1 MSTRPRSKGPSR
13 RCSQGP
19 AASQIAIKQL
29 GTNGGGFW
37 NANSS
42 VPYENPTPLSN
53 FVEVL
58 YILLIS
64 AALTHTFGRMVR
76 DERQGWAI
84 YAAMSVIFLGAL
96 MVATGPRRR
105 Q

>member
-1 MSTRPRSKGPSR
+1 M
-13 RCSQGP
+13 SQGP

-42 VPYENPTPLSN
+42 VPYENPTPLTN

-58 YILLIS
+58 FILLIS
-64 AALTHTFGRMVR
+64 AALTHTFGRMVK
-76 DERQGWAI
+76 DTRQGWAL
-84 YAAMSVIFLGAL
+84 YAVMPIILVAFLAVTYWAEGC
-96 MVATGPRRR
+96 R
-105 Q
+105 